1 MPRPRRDP
9 EVLPAQQR
17 LENAFW
23 ALLRE
28 RPYGKITVTDIVRE
42 AGVNRNSFY
51 YHFSGL
57 PELADATIMHAV
69 ESIPIMDHATS
80 AENLR
85 QEWQRT
91 CIVAFNDPQM
101 RKQFDHLALLA
112 GPHST
117 IELTEA
123 LRDFIRLTLLGNFDM
138 DYDHVDLST
147 RLLLDFTVGGIVGVL
162 RDWPNIEHRLS
173 TNDLTNPDIAT
184 VATNL
189 RTALAASTRHQST
202 RSLH

>member
-69 ESIPIMDHATS
+69 ESIPIMDHATT
-80 AENLR
+80 AENLW

-101 RKQFDHLALLA
+101 RKQFERATPPCAVPALV
-112 GPHST
+112 
-117 IELTEA
+117 
-123 LRDFIRLTLLGNFDM
+123 RRFRM
-138 DYDHVDLST
+138 
-147 RLLLDFTVGGIVGVL
+147 
-162 RDWPNIEHRLS
+162 W
-173 TNDLTNPDIAT
+173 
-184 VATNL
+184 
-189 RTALAASTRHQST
+189 
-202 RSLH
+202 

>member
-69 ESIPIMDHATS
+69 ESIPIMDHATT
-80 AENLR
+80 AENLW
-85 QEWQRT
+85 QE
-91 CIVAFNDPQM
+91 
-101 RKQFDHLALLA
+101 
-112 GPHST
+112 
-117 IELTEA
+117 
-123 LRDFIRLTLLGNFDM
+123 
-138 DYDHVDLST
+138 
-147 RLLLDFTVGGIVGVL
+147 
-162 RDWPNIEHRLS
+162 
-173 TNDLTNPDIAT
+173 
-184 VATNL
+184 
-189 RTALAASTRHQST
+189 
-202 RSLH
+202 

>member
-69 ESIPIMDHATS
+69 ESIPIMDHATT
-80 AENLR
+80 AENLW

-123 LRDFIRLTLLGNFDM
+123 LRDFIRLTLLGNFDL
-138 DYDHVDLST
+138 DYDRIELST
-147 RLLLDFTVGGIVGVL
+147 LLLRDFSVGGIVGVL
-162 RDWPNIEHRLS
+162 RECPNIEHRLS
-173 TNDLTNPDIAT
+173 PNALTNHDIAT
-184 VATNL
+184 VAANL
-189 RTALAASTRHQST
+189 RTALDSSEQRRPVQSL
-202 RSLH
+202 R

>member
-9 EVLPAQQR
+9 KFCRHGTTFGECVLGAPATT
-17 LENAFW
+17 
-23 ALLRE
+23 
-28 RPYGKITVTDIVRE
+28 YGKITVTDIVRE
-42 AGVNRNSFY
+42 GGLNRNSFY

-69 ESIPIMDHATS
+69 ESIPIMGQHHRCRESVAGM
-80 AENLR
+80 AAHMHR
-85 QEWQRT
+85 GVQR
-91 CIVAFNDPQM
+91 PQM

-123 LRDFIRLTLLGNFDM
+123 LRDFIRLTLLGNFDL
-138 DYDHVDLST
+138 DYDRIDLST
-147 RLLLDFTVGGIVGVL
+147 RILLDFTVGGIVGVL

-173 TNDLTNPDIAT
+173 PNDLTNPDIAT
-184 VATNL
+184 VAANL
-189 RTALAASTRHQST
+189 RTALDSSEQRRPVQSL
-202 RSLH
+202 R

>member
-69 ESIPIMDHATS
+69 ESIPIMDHATT
-80 AENLR
+80 AENLW

-91 CIVAFNDPQM
+91 CIVAFNDP
-101 RKQFDHLALLA
+101 
-112 GPHST
+112 
-117 IELTEA
+117 
-123 LRDFIRLTLLGNFDM
+123 
-138 DYDHVDLST
+138 
-147 RLLLDFTVGGIVGVL
+147 
-162 RDWPNIEHRLS
+162 
-173 TNDLTNPDIAT
+173 
-184 VATNL
+184 
-189 RTALAASTRHQST
+189 
-202 RSLH
+202 

>member
-23 ALLRE
+23 TLLKE

-57 PELADATIMHAV
+57 PELADTAILHALEGLPV
-69 ESIPIMDHATS
+69 MKHATNMES
-80 AENLR
+80 LR
-85 QEWQRT
+85 QEWQHM
-91 CIVAFNDPQM
+91 CILAFNDPLI
-101 RKQFDHLALLA
+101 RKQFNRIALFV

-138 DYDHVDLST
+138 DYEQVDLSI
-147 RLLLDFTVGGIVGVL
+147 RLLIDFTVGGIVGVL
-162 RDWPNIEHRLS
+162 RDWPTIEHRLS
-173 TNDLTNPDIAT
+173 TNDLTNPDIAS
-184 VATNL
+184 VVTNL
-189 RTALAASTRHQST
+189 HAAIDSAPHHRVAKQ
-202 RSLH
+202 LH